1 MGASGVA
8 VAASSWYAAM
18 YTILVAD
25 DDPSL
30 LTVVAQI
37 LAEPGHI
44 VLTASDGFVAV
55 RILGDRHVDLMIA
68 DVRMPGLDGLQLG
81 RQAKLMR
88 PNLHIIFISGRPFGD
103 QAIPEFGTLL
113 EKPIRAAV
121 LLAAV
126 RTAITGR

>member
-1 MGASGVA
+1 
-8 VAASSWYAAM
+8 M

-30 LTVVAQI
+30 LAVMAQI

-44 VLTASDGFVAV
+44 VLTASDGFEAV
-55 RILGDRHVDLMIA
+55 RILGDRHVDLMIT

-88 PNLHIIFISGRPFGD
+88 PNLHIVFISGRPLGD
-103 QAIPEFGTLL
+103 EAMPEFGILL
-113 EKPIRAAV
+113 EKPIRAAS
-121 LLAAV
+121 LLEVV
-126 RTAITGR
+126 RTEMTGR

>member
-1 MGASGVA
+1 VGASEAA

-18 YTILVAD
+18 FTILVAD

-30 LTVVAQI
+30 LTIVAQI

-44 VLTASDGFVAV
+44 VLAASDGFEAV

-88 PNLHIIFISGRPFGD
+88 PNLHIIFISGRPLGGE
-103 QAIPEFGTLL
+103 AIPEFGILL
-113 EKPIRAAV
+113 EKPIRAAT

-126 RTAITGR
+126 RTEMTAR

>member
-8 VAASSWYAAM
+8 AAASSWYAAM

-30 LTVVAQI
+30 LTIVAQI

-44 VLTASDGFVAV
+44 VLTASDGFEAV
-55 RILGDRHVDLMIA
+55 RILADRHVDLMIA

-88 PNLHIIFISGRPFGD
+88 RNLHIIFISGRPLGGE
-103 QAIPEFGTLL
+103 AIPGFGTLL
-113 EKPIRAAV
+113 EKPIRAAA
-121 LLAAV
+121 LLEAV
-126 RTAITGR
+126 RTEMSTP

>member
-1 MGASGVA
+1 
-8 VAASSWYAAM
+8 M

-30 LTVVAQI
+30 LTIVAQI

-44 VLTASDGFVAV
+44 VLTASDGFEAV

-81 RQAKLMR
+81 RQARLMR
-88 PNLHIIFISGRPFGD
+88 PNLHIIFISGRPLGGE
-103 QAIPEFGTLL
+103 AILEFATLL
-113 EKPIRAAV
+113 EKPIRAAA
-121 LLAAV
+121 LLEAV
-126 RTAITGR
+126 RTEMTAR